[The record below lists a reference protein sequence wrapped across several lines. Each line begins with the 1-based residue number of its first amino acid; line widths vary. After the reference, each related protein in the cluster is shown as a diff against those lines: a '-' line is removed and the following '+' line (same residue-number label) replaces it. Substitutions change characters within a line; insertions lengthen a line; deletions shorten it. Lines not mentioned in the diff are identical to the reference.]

1 MNKKV
6 LNVSKITG
14 IINLLISVF
23 VFVAINTFL
32 HPCSGEEAMSCNYS
46 TIAATLILILI
57 ALLGISKVI
66 ASENKSL
73 LLLDVVTL
81 ASAVELLLIPKLI
94 GRCGMAAM
102 VCNTRTMPA
111 LTISALL
118 LILISIISIIGNVLK
133 SRRKGQ

>member
-1 MNKKV
+1 MNKRV

-23 VFVAINTFL
+23 VFVGVNTFL
-32 HPCSGEEAMSCNYS
+32 HPCSGEKAMRCNYS
-46 TIAATLILILI
+46 AIAAALILILI

-66 ASENKSL
+66 SSENKSL
-73 LLLDVVTL
+73 LLFDIVTI
-81 ASAVELLLIPKLI
+81 ASAVELMLIPKLI
-94 GRCGMAAM
+94 GSCGMAAM

-111 LTISALL
+111 LKISSLL
-118 LILISIISIIGNVLK
+118 LTLISIISIIGNVLK